1 MKGDEESVLYEIAP
15 GLWGNEKAE
24 LRMQELVR
32 EYLKKQKPDKLEEKS
47 TDLL

>member
-1 MKGDEESVLYEIAP
+1 MEENEESVLYEIAP

-32 EYLKKQKPDKLEEKS
+32 EYLKEQLTHFNP
-47 TDLL
+47 